1 MADRMLADKRAI
13 ADPASHYGDPKAAT
27 RGFKWQ
33 RLTGGMNVLFLGFLI
48 WLVVRLAGT
57 GRADMVMVLQD
68 HPVVSIVLGL
78 LIVNVCVHMRIGMR
92 EIIEDY
98 VHEPRLTRLSM
109 TLNDMFAL
117 LVAAAALISL
127 IKIVFWG

>member
-1 MADRMLADKRAI
+1 MIDKLMADRNPLAD
-13 ADPASHYGDPKAAT
+13 PSTHYGSPKAAT

-33 RLTGGMNVLFLGFLI
+33 RLTGGLNVIFLGFLI
-48 WLVVRLAGT
+48 WLVVSLAGAD
-57 GRADMVMVLQD
+57 RAQMVATIASPLVAL
-68 HPVVSIVLGL
+68 PLGL
-78 LIVNVCVHMRIGMR
+78 LVVNVCVHMRIGMR

-117 LVAAAALISL
+117 LIAAAALISL